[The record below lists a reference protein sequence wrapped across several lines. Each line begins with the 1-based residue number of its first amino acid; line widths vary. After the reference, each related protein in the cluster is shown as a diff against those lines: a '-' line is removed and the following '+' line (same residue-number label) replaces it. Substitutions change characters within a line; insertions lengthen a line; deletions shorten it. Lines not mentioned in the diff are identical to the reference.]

1 MAEFSQVYGIINSEN
16 IDELKNILDSGF
28 DINVSGGEST
38 LLSAAVNTGNIEIVK
53 LLIDAGADVNIQDEY
68 GATALFFTN
77 YETTKLLIAAGADVN
92 IRDEHGATALF
103 FANYETTKLLI
114 DAGADVNIQN
124 SEGRTALFADDI
136 EIEIL
141 KLLIDA
147 GADVNIQDSEG
158 RTALFVDDIEIEIL
172 KLLIDAGANV
182 NIQDEYGFTVIFSA
196 AIKNDILK
204 LLIDAGANVNIRDEY
219 GATALFT
226 DDIEIEILKLLI
238 DAGAD
243 VNIQNSEGRT
253 ALFAAV
259 RSARV
264 DIIKLLIDSGADV
277 NIQQQGNTA
286 LSYTDD
292 YDVAK
297 LLLDA
302 GADVNAQDR
311 EGYTVLFHANYS
323 IKKLL
328 VEYGADV
335 NIKAEDESTALFSAK
350 NIADVKFLIDSGA
363 DVNIQDMH
371 GETALFRADNNDIF
385 NLLVSSGADVNIQDN
400 EGKTLLFYRADNY
413 RIALL
418 LGSGADVN
426 IQDKS
431 GKSALYYFSKKGD
444 FENVKLL
451 LSKGASINFPIDQI
465 SDPKIKKY
473 LINRKTLW
481 KSTVREKLMT
491 KMELM
496 YDYRSQKVCDVFNV
510 LNKEELVMVA
520 NLYNIDEKLS
530 RFQICQKLKDILD
543 GKIKGKEEALGTCNN
558 VETGILQTDIKDIDP
573 RSFFTFEQNGKIYCE
588 EVEALYEQIFVHGI
602 TKNAFTN
609 QPFSE
614 DIKKR
619 VKKHYNIYIKDR
631 ILEEEKPQESLSALY
646 AKLHGFLYYPVTNT
660 KFEDSGRED
669 LKEFVSSL
677 PIWVQGDSDLLEYK
691 KNIIKGLIEYIEND
705 QDVVV
710 QPDGRRIKTSAVL
723 VTQIWNE
730 YYE

>member
-1 MAEFSQVYGIINSEN
+1 MTKLLEAYSAIKSQNL
-16 IDELKNILDSGF
+16 DALKNILDSGF

-53 LLIDAGADVNIQDEY
+53 LLIDAGADVNIRDEY

-77 YETTKLLIAAGADVN
+77 YETTKLLIDAGADVN
-92 IRDEHGATALF
+92 IRDEYGATALF
-103 FANYETTKLLI
+103 FTNYEKTKLLI
-114 DAGADVNIQN
+114 DAGADVNIQD

-158 RTALFVDDIEIEIL
+158 
-172 KLLIDAGANV
+172 
-182 NIQDEYGFTVIFSA
+182 
-196 AIKNDILK
+196 
-204 LLIDAGANVNIRDEY
+204 
-219 GATALFT
+219 
-226 DDIEIEILKLLI
+226 
-238 DAGAD
+238 
-243 VNIQNSEGRT
+243 
-253 ALFAAV
+253 
-259 RSARV
+259 
-264 DIIKLLIDSGADV
+264 
-277 NIQQQGNTA
+277 
-286 LSYTDD
+286 
-292 YDVAK
+292 
-297 LLLDA
+297 
-302 GADVNAQDR
+302 
-311 EGYTVLFHANYS
+311 YTVLFHANYN

-371 GETALFRADNNDIF
+371 GETALFHADNNDIF

-431 GKSALYYFSKKGD
+431 GRTALYYFSKKGD

-491 KMELM
+491 KMEST
-496 YDYRSQKVCDVFNV
+496 YNYRSEKVCDVFNV

-614 DIKKR
+614 AIKNR
-619 VKKHYNIYIKDR
+619 IEKHYQIYIKDR

-677 PIWVQGDSDLLEYK
+677 PIWARTVPPFRYK
-691 KNIIKGLIEYIEND
+691 TL
-705 QDVVV
+705 
-710 QPDGRRIKTSAVL
+710 
-723 VTQIWNE
+723 
-730 YYE
+730 

>member
-1 MAEFSQVYGIINSEN
+1 MTKLLEAYSAIKSQNL
-16 IDELKNILDSGF
+16 DALKNILDSGF

-53 LLIDAGADVNIQDEY
+53 LLIDAGADVNIRDEY

-77 YETTKLLIAAGADVN
+77 YETTKLLIDAGADVN
-92 IRDEHGATALF
+92 IRDEYGATALF
-103 FANYETTKLLI
+103 FTNYEKTKLLI
-114 DAGADVNIQN
+114 DAGADVNIQD

-158 RTALFVDDIEIEIL
+158 RTALF
-172 KLLIDAGANV
+172 A
-182 NIQDEYGFTVIFSA
+182 
-196 AIKNDILK
+196 
-204 LLIDAGANVNIRDEY
+204 
-219 GATALFT
+219 

-243 VNIQNSEGRT
+243 VNIQ
-253 ALFAAV
+253 
-259 RSARV
+259 
-264 DIIKLLIDSGADV
+264 DS
-277 NIQQQGNTA
+277 
-286 LSYTDD
+286 
-292 YDVAK
+292 
-297 LLLDA
+297 
-302 GADVNAQDR
+302 
-311 EGYTVLFHANYS
+311 EGYTVLFHANYN

-371 GETALFRADNNDIF
+371 GETALFHADNNDIF

-431 GKSALYYFSKKGD
+431 GRTALYYFSKKGD

-491 KMELM
+491 KMEST
-496 YDYRSQKVCDVFNV
+496 YNYRSEKVCDVFNV
-510 LNKEELVMVA
+510 LDKEELFMVA
-520 NLYNIDEKLS
+520 DLYGIDEKLS

-614 DIKKR
+614 AIKNR
-619 VKKHYNIYIKDR
+619 IEKHYQIYIKDR

-723 VTQIWNE
+723 VTQLWNE
-730 YYE
+730 YYQ